1 MKPPRGIQ
9 IITWT
14 NVDKSTTTKYRVRI
28 SRKDF
33 KGKRNN
39 YFDDLQEAKSF
50 LQLSKN
56 VKGKELIYSIT
67 EEERLN
73 QKLELQR
80 ENKQTYTFGYFADM
94 YLNDY
99 VFNKPASTEL
109 IKRNQAMKKAF
120 INRILLARV

>member
-1 MKPPRGIQ
+1 MKLPRGIQ
-9 IITWT
+9 KITWT
-14 NVDKSTTTKYRVRI
+14 NADKSTTTKYRVRI

-33 KGKRNN
+33 KGKANN
-39 YFDDLQEAKSF
+39 YFDNLQEAKSF

-73 QKLELQR
+73 QLLEFQR
-80 ENKQTYTFGYFADM
+80 DNNENYTFGYFANM
-94 YLNDY
+94 YLNEY
-99 VFNKPASTEL
+99 VFNRAPSTEL

-120 INRILLARV
+120 INRMLALV